1 MNMYK
6 IMSKKLSIFGKS
18 YLHLQQRKQDYP
30 WQQTEETQVY
40 PPIYG
45 EG

>member
-1 MNMYK
+1 
-6 IMSKKLSIFGKS
+6 MSKGTVNFWKIILTLASKKIS
-18 YLHLQQRKQDYP
+18 

-45 EG
+45 ED